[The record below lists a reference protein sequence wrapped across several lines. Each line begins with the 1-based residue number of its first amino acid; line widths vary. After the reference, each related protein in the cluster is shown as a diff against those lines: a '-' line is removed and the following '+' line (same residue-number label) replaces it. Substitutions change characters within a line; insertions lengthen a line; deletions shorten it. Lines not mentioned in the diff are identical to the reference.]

1 MAELADGDITERRRG
16 GPGVLALLMLDATR
30 SRFNGHLRIERASRD
45 GFVGNLGIM
54 DGMPIMAL
62 SSDINSS
69 TTGGKQAMEICL
81 KESAMDDARISVHE
95 GDHIPESMDLH
106 PHSRLLK
113 SDIQNLEEQPWWSDT
128 RHQDLVSLG
137 RTKSRWT
144 SIETEFSRGGVE
156 ELLFEEPVASV
167 MVSEGPSFGPGQS
180 WLVDDE
186 VPDSVLGIASNLVSL
201 GRPLLVFSRL
211 PNNRL
216 RSKYAIH
223 ESSSIR
229 LTERPLEKGDIGP
242 SLEGIMKK
250 IEDFL
255 FANPRAVVVL
265 DGLEFLIGL
274 HGFDRV
280 YDFCRNLTDLV
291 AESDDLLLCPI
302 DGLAMSPQER
312 ALLQIE
318 MQMLDTHTAAM
329 WAIQGAKLAGHP
341 FIIHAMTTTAEP
353 RVIEVLEDPVES
365 NDEEKLEELP
375 EPIEDI
381 RTDIGSLIDQW
392 RIESTLEEVD
402 ASTPEFTEDI
412 VEEVD
417 IETPVEEDE
426 DFVLPDWAIEPSPN
440 MSDEIVNEIEE
451 KIEIETNIQDKIKVT
466 SVPSSPSV
474 SRPTKKVTRK
484 VKRTGPRAAT
494 VDHKPKARVRKKS
507 APLDHSIRADG
518 LRDAAERWREIVESR
533 TQEIQL
539 EAIPKT
545 GKDIPEFIG
554 VQSKSDDASA
564 DILRNTR
571 EIDGVWLPKGLED
584 ARRHE
589 IVHSTSR
596 HSNDSEVVREPPSSA
611 REFASAKHR
620 QKRDFSAPKLAK
632 MDSTELPDD
641 FYERLAILV
650 EKGGNIGEIMASV
663 ERSPSEALKKLEQLE
678 GKK

>member
-1 MAELADGDITERRRG
+1 MAELAEGNITERRRG

-62 SSDINSS
+62 SSDINSP

-81 KESAMDDARISVHE
+81 KESAMDDARISVHG

-137 RTKSRWT
+137 RIKSRWT
-144 SIETEFSRGGVE
+144 SIETEFSREGVE
-156 ELLFEEPVASV
+156 ELLFEEPVAPV
-167 MVSEGPSFGPGQS
+167 TVSEGPSFGPGQS

-255 FANPRAVVVL
+255 FANPRAVVVI

-318 MQMLDTHTAAM
+318 MQMLDAHTAAM

-353 RVIEVLEDPVES
+353 RVIEVLEDSVES
-365 NDEEKLEELP
+365 NDEEILELP
-375 EPIEDI
+375 EPIQDM
-381 RTDIGSLIDQW
+381 RSDIGSLIDQW
-392 RIESTLEEVD
+392 RIESTVEDVEV
-402 ASTPEFTEDI
+402 STHEFTEDI
-412 VEEVD
+412 IEEVD
-417 IETPVEEDE
+417 IVTPVEEDD

-440 MSDEIVNEIEE
+440 MSDEIVYEIEE
-451 KIEIETNIQDKIKVT
+451 KIEIGTNIQDEIKVT
-466 SVPSSPSV
+466 SVSSNPSV
-474 SRPTKKVTRK
+474 SRPIKEVTRK

-494 VDHKPKARVRKKS
+494 VDHKPKARVRKES
-507 APLDHSIRADG
+507 IPLDHSIRADG

-545 GKDIPEFIG
+545 GKDIPEFRGI
-554 VQSKSDDASA
+554 QTKSDDASA

-571 EIDGVWLPKGLED
+571 EIDAVWLPKGLED

-589 IVHSTSR
+589 IVHTTFR

-620 QKRDFSAPKLAK
+620 QKRDFSVPQSAK
-632 MDSTELPDD
+632 MDSAELPDD